1 MSPFTRSTKLMQA
14 KGEYFVKVFF
24 NIFLEVLFTSYERRR
39 R

>member
-1 MSPFTRSTKLMQA
+1 VQA

-24 NIFLEVLFTSYERRR
+24 NIFLEVLFTNNERRR